1 MEEILNDS
9 VVNDELAKFE
19 KKYNEEL
26 KHGTISTTTQFEYA
40 YCMVRS
46 DFSSDMKTG
55 LVLLEDLFVKHP
67 EGRRDYLYYMAIG
80 HTRLKEYSEALK
92 HAQAFLEIEPNN
104 QQVIALEELIKK
116 RMDIEGLK
124 GVAKATGAALVVGGI
139 LGLGLALTMVLMRLF
154 CFRLSVRLGSIIVGG
169 CCILETIVTMITLAA
184 LGGGQFLEQ
193 EALYYEES
201 MHLYNPHDVFV
212 WLIGVCKTEADT
224 FYASIM
230 ICMALYLPCCA
241 TMMAGA
247 YYMKRYLLVPFI
259 VVELA
264 RLSCITLTHVIG
276 MMVIKKSI
284 NVGYLIGL
292 TIAEYIAVFGD
303 NPLAPID
310 PGETTPAGAFP
321 TDHATAEWNG
331 SGFKPV
337 QRNTISKNLERLPPT
352 ALTMGQFNGH
362 NMLIDDF
369 RPLHSR
375 YSRSWAI

>member
-9 VVNDELAKFE
+9 VVNAELVKFE

-26 KHGTISTTTQFEYA
+26 KSGSVSTTTQFEYA

-124 GVAKATGAALVVGGI
+124 GVAKATGAALVV
-139 LGLGLALTMVLMRLF
+139 
-154 CFRLSVRLGSIIVGG
+154 
-169 CCILETIVTMITLAA
+169 ETIVTMIALPA
-184 LGGGQFLEQ
+184 LGGGQFFKR
-193 EALYYEES
+193 EALYYEEN

-212 WLIGVCKTEADT
+212 WLIGVCKTEPET

-230 ICMALYLPCCA
+230 VGMALYVPCCG

-247 YYMKRYLLVPFI
+247 YYMKRYLLAPFV

-264 RLSCITLTHVIG
+264 RLTCITLTHVVG

-284 NVGYLIGL
+284 NVGYLIAL
-292 TIAEYIAVFGD
+292 TIAGGFALLLLFYLWACVVALMQILKIVRSPEYVAVFGD
-303 NPLAPID
+303 NPLAPIE
-310 PGETTPAGAFP
+310 PAETSPN
-321 TDHATAEWNG
+321 DHAPVEWTG

-375 YSRSWAI
+375 YTHSWAI